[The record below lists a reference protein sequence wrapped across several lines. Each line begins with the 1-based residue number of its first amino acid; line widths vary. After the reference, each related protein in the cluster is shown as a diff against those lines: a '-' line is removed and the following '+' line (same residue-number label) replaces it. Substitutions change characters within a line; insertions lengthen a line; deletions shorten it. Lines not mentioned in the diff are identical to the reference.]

1 MKINLYKNE
10 IIFVTL
16 IILFALLLRGYNIN
30 FNDFWSDEMVT
41 FYLSN
46 PNLNFTETMRLIFE
60 TNLMVS
66 YELILK
72 LFHKIFGYNF
82 EYSRYLTLFLS
93 IISIFYFY
101 KLIKNNKN
109 YYSALLGV
117 ILLSINIYHIRYSIE
132 LRSYTLT
139 FLLSI
144 ILLNLIFFQGKIR
157 EFKNFFSYFLIFII
171 SFFMLF
177 SHAYS
182 ILVIISINFYIFLLW
197 IIKKNFSKNNT
208 LLFLS
213 TSISSL
219 LFILIHINNI
229 FVHTPDWIPEFKSS
243 FFTNYYFSSF
253 FGSRILGLLHLI
265 ILIYLITTQFNK
277 VLKKFNIE
285 LFLIILLLITYI
297 IPITYSLIFKPI
309 LIDRYIFFVL
319 IPILYLISGLIFDLK
334 NIYQK
339 YIFIFLLIA
348 PSFLNHFTEN
358 TFKQFYTNIYPS
370 KPEVGKSL
378 EHIVKNNN
386 LNYSF
391 VSIENNPY
399 KINFVYKN
407 YLKKYSKKIDKNLI
421 YFNYTNKTELPDN
434 IWLIYFT
441 DITNEKFIKPIEFK
455 DYVIKSNKI
464 FNHLEL
470 YQLKKKD

>member
-10 IIFVTL
+10 IIFVTF
-16 IILFALLLRGYNIN
+16 IILFGLLLRGYNIN

-46 PNLNFTETMRLIFE
+46 PNLNFLETIKLIFE
-60 TNLMVS
+60 SNMMIT
-66 YELILK
+66 YEIMLK
-72 LFHKIFGYNF
+72 FFHNIFGYNF

-109 YYSALLGV
+109 YHSALLGA

-132 LRSYTLT
+132 LRSYMLT

-157 EFKNFFSYFLIFII
+157 EFKNFFSYFFIFII

-177 SHAYS
+177 SHAFS
-182 ILVIISINFYIFLLW
+182 IIVLISINFYILLLW
-197 IIKKNFSKNNT
+197 IIKKNVKKNNIF
-208 LLFLS
+208 LFLS

-219 LFILIHINNI
+219 LFLLIYFNNI
-229 FVHTPDWIPEFKSS
+229 SHTPSWMTELKGS

-265 ILIYLITTQFNK
+265 ILIYLITIQFNK
-277 VLKKFNIE
+277 VFKKFNIE
-285 LFLIILLLITYI
+285 LFLIILLLLTYI
-297 IPITYSLIFKPI
+297 IPITYSLIFEPI

-319 IPILYLISGLIFDLK
+319 IPILYLISSLSFDLK
-334 NIYQK
+334 NIYKK
-339 YIFIFLLIA
+339 YTFIFLLVV

-358 TFKQFYTNIYPS
+358 TFKQFYTNIHPS

-378 EHIVKNNN
+378 EHIIKNNN
-386 LNYSF
+386 FNYSF
-391 VSIENNPY
+391 VSIESNPHQ
-399 KINFVYKN
+399 INFVYEN
-407 YLKKYSKKIDKNLI
+407 YLKNYSKKINKNLM
-421 YFNYTNKTELPDN
+421 YFNYSTNSELPN
-434 IWLIYFT
+434 NLWLIYFT
-441 DITNEKFIKPIEFK
+441 DITDKKFIKPIEFK
-455 DYVIKSNKI
+455 NYMIKSNKL

-470 YQLKKKD
+470 YQLKKID

>member
-1 MKINLYKNE
+1 MKINLQKNE

-16 IILFALLLRGYNIN
+16 IILFGLILRGYNIN

-46 PNLNFTETMRLIFE
+46 PNLNFTENIELIFE
-60 TNLMVS
+60 SNLMVS
-66 YELILK
+66 YELTLK
-72 LFHKIFGYNF
+72 FFHKIFGYNF

-109 YYSALLGV
+109 YYSALLGI

-182 ILVIISINFYIFLLW
+182 IIVIISINFYIFLLW

-219 LFILIHINNI
+219 IFILIHINNI
-229 FVHTPDWIPEFKSS
+229 FLHTPDWIPEFKSS

-253 FGSRILGLLHLI
+253 FGSRILGLLHLT
-265 ILIYLITTQFNK
+265 ILIYLITIQFNK
-277 VLKKFNIE
+277 VLKKFDIE
-285 LFLIILLLITYI
+285 LFFIILLLLTYI

-319 IPILYLISGLIFDLK
+319 IPILYLISSLSFDLK
-334 NIYQK
+334 NIYKK
-339 YIFIFLLIA
+339 YIFIFLLVA

-378 EHIVKNNN
+378 KHIVKNNN

-399 KINFVYKN
+399 KINFVYEN

-421 YFNYTNKTELPDN
+421 YFNYANDTELPDN

-441 DITNEKFIKPIEFK
+441 DITNEKFIKPVEFK
-455 DYVIKSNKI
+455 DYMIKSNKI

-470 YQLKKKD
+470 YQLKKTD

>member
-1 MKINLYKNE
+1 MKINSYKSE
-10 IIFVTL
+10 IISVTL
-16 IILFALLLRGYNIN
+16 IILFGLLLRGYNIN

-46 PNLNFTETMRLIFE
+46 PNLNFSETIKLIFE
-60 TNLMVS
+60 SNLMVS
-66 YELILK
+66 YELTLK
-72 LFHKIFGYNF
+72 FFHKIFGYNF

-93 IISIFYFY
+93 IVSIFYFY

-109 YYSALLGV
+109 YNSALLGI

-139 FLLSI
+139 FLLAI

-157 EFKNFFSYFLIFII
+157 ELKNFFNHFLIFIV
-171 SFFMLF
+171 SFLMLF

-182 ILVIISINFYIFLLW
+182 IIVLISINFYIFLLW
-197 IIKKNFSKNNT
+197 IIKKNFTKNNT

-219 LFILIHINNI
+219 LFILIYMNNI
-229 FVHTPDWIPEFKSS
+229 SHTPYWIPEFKSS

-265 ILIYLITTQFNK
+265 ILTYLIMIQFNK
-277 VLKKFNIE
+277 VLKRFDIE
-285 LFLIILLLITYI
+285 LFFIILLFLTYI
-297 IPITYSLIFKPI
+297 IPITYSFIFKPI

-319 IPILYLISGLIFDLK
+319 IPILYLISSLSFDIK
-334 NIYQK
+334 SSYKK
-339 YIFIFLLIA
+339 YTFIFLLVA
-348 PSFLNHFTEN
+348 PSLLNHFSEN

-391 VSIENNPY
+391 VSIENNPH
-399 KINFVYKN
+399 KINFVYEN
-407 YLKKYSKKIDKNLI
+407 YVKKYSKKIDKNLM
-421 YFNYTNKTELPDN
+421 YFNYANNSELPDN
-434 IWLIYFT
+434 LWLIYFT
-441 DITNEKFIKPIEFK
+441 DITNEKFTKPIEFK
-455 DYVIKSNKI
+455 DYIIKSYKM

-470 YQLKKKD
+470 YQLKKTN

>member
-16 IILFALLLRGYNIN
+16 IILFGLLLRGYNIN

-72 LFHKIFGYNF
+72 FFHKIFGYNF
-82 EYSRYLTLFLS
+82 GYSRYLTLFLS

-139 FLLSI
+139 FLLSV

-171 SFFMLF
+171 SFLMLF

-182 ILVIISINFYIFLLW
+182 VLVIISINFYIFLLW
-197 IIKKNFSKNNT
+197 VIKKNFSKNNT

-213 TSISSL
+213 ISISSL

-229 FVHTPDWIPEFKSS
+229 FVHTPDWIPELKSS

-285 LFLIILLLITYI
+285 LFLIIFLLLTYI

-399 KINFVYKN
+399 KINFVYEN
-407 YLKKYSKKIDKNLI
+407 YLKKYSKKIDKNLM
-421 YFNYTNKTELPDN
+421 YFNYANNTELPDN

-455 DYVIKSNKI
+455 DYMIKSNKI

>member
-1 MKINLYKNE
+1 MKINLFKNE
-10 IIFVTL
+10 TVFVTL
-16 IILFALLLRGYNIN
+16 IILFGLLLRGYNIN

-46 PNLNFTETMRLIFE
+46 PNLNFLETIKLIFE
-60 TNLMVS
+60 SNMMIT
-66 YELILK
+66 YEIMLK
-72 LFHKIFGYNF
+72 FFHNIFGYNF
-82 EYSRYLTLFLS
+82 EYSRYLTLLLS

-109 YYSALLGV
+109 YHSALLGA

-132 LRSYTLT
+132 LRSYMLT

-157 EFKNFFSYFLIFII
+157 EFKNFFSYFFIFII

-177 SHAYS
+177 SHAFS
-182 ILVIISINFYIFLLW
+182 IIVLISINFYILLLW
-197 IIKKNFSKNNT
+197 IIKKNVKKNNIF
-208 LLFLS
+208 LFLS

-219 LFILIHINNI
+219 LFLLIYFNNI
-229 FVHTPDWIPEFKSS
+229 SHTPSWMTELKGS

-265 ILIYLITTQFNK
+265 ILIYLITIQFNK
-277 VLKKFNIE
+277 VFKKFNIE
-285 LFLIILLLITYI
+285 LFLIILLLLTYI
-297 IPITYSLIFKPI
+297 IPITYSLIFEPI

-319 IPILYLISGLIFDLK
+319 IPILYLISSLSFDLK
-334 NIYQK
+334 NIYKK
-339 YIFIFLLIA
+339 YTFIFLLVV

-358 TFKQFYTNIYPS
+358 TFKQFYTNIHPS

-378 EHIVKNNN
+378 EHIIKNNN
-386 LNYSF
+386 FNYSF
-391 VSIENNPY
+391 VSIESNPHQ
-399 KINFVYKN
+399 INFVYEN
-407 YLKKYSKKIDKNLI
+407 YLKNYSKKINKNLM
-421 YFNYTNKTELPDN
+421 YFNYSTNSELPN
-434 IWLIYFT
+434 NLWLIYFT
-441 DITNEKFIKPIEFK
+441 DITDKKFIKPIEFK
-455 DYVIKSNKI
+455 DYMIKSNKL

-470 YQLKKKD
+470 YQLKKID

>member
-1 MKINLYKNE
+1 MKINLQKNE

-16 IILFALLLRGYNIN
+16 IILFGLILRGYNIN

-46 PNLNFTETMRLIFE
+46 PNLNFTENIKLIFE
-60 TNLMVS
+60 SNLMVS
-66 YELILK
+66 YELKLK
-72 LFHKIFGYNF
+72 FFHKIFGYNF

-109 YYSALLGV
+109 YYSALLGI

-182 ILVIISINFYIFLLW
+182 IIVIISINFYIFLLW

-219 LFILIHINNI
+219 IFILIHINNI
-229 FVHTPDWIPEFKSS
+229 FLHTPDWIPEFKSS

-265 ILIYLITTQFNK
+265 ILIYLITVQFNK
-277 VLKKFNIE
+277 VLKKFDIE
-285 LFLIILLLITYI
+285 LFLIILLLLTYI

-319 IPILYLISGLIFDLK
+319 IPILYLISSLSFDLK
-334 NIYQK
+334 NIYKK
-339 YIFIFLLIA
+339 YTFIFLLVA

-378 EHIVKNNN
+378 KHIVKNNN

-399 KINFVYKN
+399 KINFVYEN
-407 YLKKYSKKIDKNLI
+407 YLKKYSKKIDKNLM
-421 YFNYTNKTELPDN
+421 YFNYANNTELPDN

-441 DITNEKFIKPIEFK
+441 DITNEKFIKPVEFK
-455 DYVIKSNKI
+455 DYMIKSNKI

-470 YQLKKKD
+470 YQLKKTD

>member
-1 MKINLYKNE
+1 MKINLQKNE

-16 IILFALLLRGYNIN
+16 IILFGLILRGYNIN

-72 LFHKIFGYNF
+72 FFHKIFGYNF
-82 EYSRYLTLFLS
+82 GYSRYLTLFLS

-109 YYSALLGV
+109 YYSALLGI

-139 FLLSI
+139 FLLSV

-197 IIKKNFSKNNT
+197 VIKKNFSKNNI

-219 LFILIHINNI
+219 LFVLVYINNI
-229 FVHTPDWIPEFKSS
+229 SHTPSWLPELKSS

-253 FGSRILGLLHLI
+253 FGSRILGLLHLF
-265 ILIYLITTQFNK
+265 ILIYLISSQFSK
-277 VLKKFNIE
+277 VLKKFDIE
-285 LFLIILLLITYI
+285 LFLIILLFFTYI
-297 IPITYSLIFKPI
+297 IPISYNYIFEPI

-319 IPILYLISGLIFDLK
+319 IPILCLISHFIFQIKPKLFSYSLAILICLITFFNHLFFENTLRQFYTEIYPNKPEIKKVLK
-334 NIYQK
+334 HINLSDNSNFTFKTDDRFEINTNEIYENYYQK
-339 YIFIFLLIA
+339 YLEKLKLKLNYI
-348 PSFLNHFTEN
+348 SFK
-358 TFKQFYTNIYPS
+358 KQNDFPDTLWVIYLKDTTNIDYNIS
-370 KPEVGKSL
+370 EKFNG
-378 EHIVKNNN
+378 
-386 LNYSF
+386 
-391 VSIENNPY
+391 Y
-399 KINFVYKN
+399 KVVD
-407 YLKKYSKKIDKNLI
+407 KKY
-421 YFNYTNKTELPDN
+421 FNRIELY
-434 IWLIYFT
+434 LL
-441 DITNEKFIKPIEFK
+441 
-455 DYVIKSNKI
+455 SNKI
-464 FNHLEL
+464 
-470 YQLKKKD
+470 

>member
-1 MKINLYKNE
+1 MKINLFKNE
-10 IIFVTL
+10 TLFVIL
-16 IILFALLLRGYNIN
+16 IILFGLLLRAYNIS

-46 PNLNFTETMRLIFE
+46 PNLNFTETIKLIFE

-66 YELILK
+66 YELTLK
-72 LFHKIFGYNF
+72 FFHKIFGYDL
-82 EYSRYLTLFLS
+82 EYSRYLTLFFS

-109 YYSALLGV
+109 YHSAILGV

-157 EFKNFFSYFLIFII
+157 EFKNFFSYFLIFTI

-182 ILVIISINFYIFLLW
+182 IIVIISINFYIFLLW

-265 ILIYLITTQFNK
+265 ILIYLIMIQFNK
-277 VLKKFNIE
+277 VVKKFNIE
-285 LFLIILLLITYI
+285 LFLIILILLTYI
-297 IPITYSLIFKPI
+297 IPISYSFIFKPI

-319 IPILYLISGLIFDLK
+319 IPILYLISTLSFDLK
-334 NIYQK
+334 SIYKK
-339 YIFIFLLIA
+339 YTFIFLLVA
-348 PSFLNHFTEN
+348 PSFLNHFSEN

-386 LNYSF
+386 LNYSI
-391 VSIENNPY
+391 VLIENNPH
-399 KINFVYKN
+399 KINFIYEN
-407 YLKKYSKKIDKNLI
+407 YLKKYSKKIDKNLM
-421 YFNYTNKTELPDN
+421 YLNYANNSELPDN
-434 IWLIYFT
+434 LWLIYFT
-441 DITNEKFIKPIEFK
+441 DITNEKFVKPIEFK
-455 DYVIKSNKI
+455 DYMIKSNKM

-470 YQLKKKD
+470 YQLKKTD

>member
-16 IILFALLLRGYNIN
+16 IILFGLLLRGYNIN

-46 PNLNFTETMRLIFE
+46 PNIDFSKTIKLIFE
-60 TNLMVS
+60 SNLMVS
-66 YELILK
+66 YELSLK
-72 LFHKIFGYNF
+72 FFHKIFGYNF

-139 FLLSI
+139 FLLTI
-144 ILLNLIFFQGKIR
+144 ILLNFVFYQGKIR
-157 EFKNFFSYFLIFII
+157 EFKNFFSYFMIFII

-177 SHAYS
+177 SHAFS
-182 ILVIISINFYIFLLW
+182 IIVIISINFYIFLLW
-197 IIKKNFSKNNT
+197 IIKKNYSKNNI

-219 LFILIHINNI
+219 LFILIYLNNI
-229 FVHTPDWIPEFKSS
+229 SHTPYWIPEFKSS

-265 ILIYLITTQFNK
+265 ILIYLITIQFNK
-277 VLKKFNIE
+277 VIKKFDIE
-285 LFLIILLLITYI
+285 LFLIIFLLLTYM
-297 IPITYSLIFKPI
+297 IPITYSFIFKPI

-319 IPILYLISGLIFDLK
+319 IPILYLVSGLSCDLK
-334 NIYQK
+334 NIYKK
-339 YIFIFLLIA
+339 YTLIFLLIA
-348 PSFLNHFTEN
+348 SNFLNHFSEN

-378 EHIVKNNN
+378 KYIVKNNN

-391 VSIENNPY
+391 VSIENNPH
-399 KINFVYKN
+399 KINFIYEN
-407 YLKKYSKKIDKNLI
+407 YLKKYSKKVDKNLM
-421 YFNYTNKTELPDN
+421 YFDYTNNSELPDN
-434 IWLIYFT
+434 LWLIYIT
-441 DITNEKFIKPIEFK
+441 DITDEKFIKPIEFK
-455 DYVIKSNKI
+455 DYMIKSNKI

-470 YQLKKKD
+470 YQLKRID

>member
-1 MKINLYKNE
+1 MKINLHKNE

-16 IILFALLLRGYNIN
+16 IILFGLLLRGYNIN

-46 PNLNFTETMRLIFE
+46 PNLNFTETIKLIFE

-72 LFHKIFGYNF
+72 FFHKMFGYNF
-82 EYSRYLTLFLS
+82 VYSRYLTLFLS

-109 YYSALLGV
+109 IHSAFLGI

-139 FLLSI
+139 FLLTI

-177 SHAYS
+177 SHAFS
-182 ILVIISINFYIFLLW
+182 IIVIISINFYIFLIW
-197 IIKKNFSKNNT
+197 TIKKNFSKNNT
-208 LLFLS
+208 LLFLT
-213 TSISSL
+213 TSMSSL
-219 LFILIHINNI
+219 LFILIYINNI
-229 FVHTPDWIPEFKSS
+229 SHTPYWIPEFKNS

-253 FGSRILGLLHLI
+253 FGSRILGLLHLV
-265 ILIYLITTQFNK
+265 ILIYLIMIQFNK

-285 LFLIILLLITYI
+285 LFLIILILLTYI
-297 IPITYSLIFKPI
+297 IPISYSFIFEPI

-319 IPILYLISGLIFDLK
+319 IPILYLISALSFDLK
-334 NIYQK
+334 SIYKK
-339 YIFIFLLIA
+339 YTFIFLLVA
-348 PSFLNHFTEN
+348 PSFLNHFSEN

-386 LNYSF
+386 LNYSIIL
-391 VSIENNPY
+391 IENNPH
-399 KINFVYKN
+399 KINYIYEN
-407 YLKKYSKKIDKNLI
+407 YLKKYSEKIDKNLM
-421 YFNYTNKTELPDN
+421 YFNYANNSELPN
-434 IWLIYFT
+434 NLWLIYFT
-441 DITNEKFIKPIEFK
+441 DITNEKFLKPIEFK
-455 DYVIKSNKI
+455 DYMIKSSKM

-470 YQLKKKD
+470 YQLKKTD